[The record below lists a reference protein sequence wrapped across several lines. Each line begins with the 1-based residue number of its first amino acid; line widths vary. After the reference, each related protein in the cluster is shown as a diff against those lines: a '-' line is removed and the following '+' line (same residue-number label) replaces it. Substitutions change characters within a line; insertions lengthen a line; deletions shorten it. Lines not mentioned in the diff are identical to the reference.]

1 MRSFLPW
8 KWVPSLYFSE
18 GVPYA
23 IIASVSVILL
33 KDLQMSNRELAF
45 LTSLLTLPWV
55 LKPLWA
61 PLIDLI
67 WTKKIWFIA
76 MDLLMGAGFIACG
89 GMLPLCNGSLIL
101 ILILIALA
109 IASATHDAAAD
120 GFYLLGLASHEQA
133 YFTGI
138 RSTAYRIAMVTAQGG
153 LVMLVGFLQNKGCA
167 VRQAWAGG
175 LAGAGGMMALLGMWH
190 IFSVPAVEKAAD
202 RPTFC
207 GLICEFGT
215 SFAAFFRQKNVVYA
229 LLFLLFYRFGES
241 QLVRL
246 AVPFMQD
253 VRNKGG
259 LGLSVQDIGLFYGTV
274 GVICLL
280 AGGILGGWLISRDG
294 VGKWLWPMALAINIP
309 DFVYVYLATAHP
321 DNRWLAGGAV
331 AVEQFGYGFGFT
343 LYMIFM
349 VAFAGQ
355 SGKFKTAHFALMTG
369 FMALGMMLPGMAAG
383 AIYDWLGGYVNFFW
397 YVIACTLPGFAVSA
411 LVPRMIGADFGKKM
425 PN

>member
-1 MRSFLPW
+1 MSLRRPW
-8 KWVPSLYFSE
+8 QWVPSLYFSE

-23 IIASVSVILL
+23 MIASVSVILL

-61 PLIDLI
+61 PLIDLF

-76 MDLLMGAGFIACG
+76 MELLLGAGFIACG
-89 GMLPLCNGSLIL
+89 TLLPILNGSLII

-109 IASATHDAAAD
+109 AASATHDAAAD
-120 GFYLLGLASHEQA
+120 GFYLLGLKPHEQA

-138 RSTAYRIAMVTAQGG
+138 RSTAYRISMVAVQGG
-153 LVMLVGFLQNKGCA
+153 LVMLVGMLQNSG
-167 VRQAWAGG
+167 VSIRLAWAAG
-175 LAGAGGMMALLGMWH
+175 LAGAGGVMLLLGSWH
-190 IFSVPAVEKAAD
+190 VFSVPAVEKWSEKPKMRSIALDFAA
-202 RPTFC
+202 
-207 GLICEFGT
+207 
-215 SFAAFFRQKNVVYA
+215 SFAAFFRQKGVWGA
-229 LLFLLFYRFGES
+229 LLFLLFFRLGES

-253 VRNKGG
+253 AGNSGG
-259 LGLSVQDIGLFYGTV
+259 MGLSVRDIGFLYGTL

-280 AGGILGGWLISRDG
+280 AGGITGGWAISRNG
-294 VGKWLWPMALAINIP
+294 VRKWMWPMALAINLP
-309 DFVYVYLATAHP
+309 DLVYVYLAAALP
-321 DNRWLAGGAV
+321 ESRWLAGCAV

-355 SGKFKTAHFALMTG
+355 SGKFKTSHFALMTG

-383 AIYDWLGGYVNFFW
+383 AVYEWLGGYKAFFW
-397 YVIACTLPGFAVSA
+397 YVMACTLPGFAVTA
-411 LVPRMIGADFGKKM
+411 LVPRLIPPDFGRKE
-425 PN
+425 